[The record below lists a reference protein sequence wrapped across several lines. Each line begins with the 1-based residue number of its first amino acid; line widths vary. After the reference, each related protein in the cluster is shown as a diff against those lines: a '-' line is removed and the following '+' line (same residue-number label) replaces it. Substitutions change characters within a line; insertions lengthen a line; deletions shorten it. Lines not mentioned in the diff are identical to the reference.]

1 MFSFAVAVWFFAL
14 KVRMIKKYDRII
26 IQSPPI
32 LVAYSAMILFKCLYR
47 RTTIL
52 NVSDL
57 WPASAVELGA
67 VKEGSIFWQ
76 F

>member
-1 MFSFAVAVWFFAL
+1 MVFCFEGEND
-14 KVRMIKKYDRII
+14 KKYDRII

-67 VKEGSIFWQ
+67 VKEGSIFIKCYCI
-76 F
+76 